1 MTGMCLGV
9 VLLILLF
16 LWIIEILK
24 REAIIL
30 KALILRITWIF
41 QLEAY

>member
-1 MTGMCLGV
+1 MIGMCLGV

-30 KALILRITWIF
+30 KALILHIIWIF

>member
-1 MTGMCLGV
+1 MTGLCLGV

-30 KALILRITWIF
+30 KAHVLRITWIF

>member
-1 MTGMCLGV
+1 MIGMCLGV

-30 KALILRITWIF
+30 KALILRIIWIF

>member
-1 MTGMCLGV
+1 MIGMCLGV

-30 KALILRITWIF
+30 KALILPIIWIF